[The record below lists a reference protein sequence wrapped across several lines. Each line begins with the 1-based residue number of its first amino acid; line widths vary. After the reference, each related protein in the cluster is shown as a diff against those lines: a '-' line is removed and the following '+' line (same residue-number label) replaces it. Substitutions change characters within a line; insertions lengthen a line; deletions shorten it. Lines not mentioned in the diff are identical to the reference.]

1 MKPHDTTVVDCHIA
15 FIVKQRMHR
24 NVWMAEDFR
33 APALWRQDQD
43 VYIYIYQNKAMLLIF
58 QGRLTMFTEES
69 SAANRKRKRDE
80 KYANLKRKI

>member
-1 MKPHDTTVVDCHIA
+1 
-15 FIVKQRMHR
+15 
-24 NVWMAEDFR
+24 
-33 APALWRQDQD
+33 
-43 VYIYIYQNKAMLLIF
+43 MLPIF